1 MADVAKPAFPAH
13 LLFSFLRTIPV
24 GLRRSLFSILSL
36 AYYHIDPRRRLIT
49 LHNLSKA
56 FPDKNMDEIQRL
68 AKGAYRNVA
77 LVAAEF
83 ADLPFWT
90 KENIGNILSV
100 EGLEHCVGALRKKR
114 GLLILSAHFGNWEL
128 GLIVASLLLEPM
140 TFIYRP
146 LDNVVLEN
154 LVTWVRQSTGNR
166 SVAKKS
172 AMWPMVRVL
181 RQNGIIGLLIDQNV
195 SDYEGVFVDYF
206 GFSAC
211 TTNGLAHLALLT
223 SAPVVPAF
231 MVRQDDNRY
240 RFVFGPEVD
249 LIRTEDREK
258 DVVENTRIF
267 TAIIEDTV
275 RQYPDQWLWLHQRW
289 KGRNES
295 PGSHV
300 NF

>member
-1 MADVAKPAFPAH
+1 MADVVKLTFPAH
-13 LLFSFLRTIPV
+13 LLFSLLRAIPR
-24 GLRRSLFSILSL
+24 GLRRSLFCVLAL
-36 AYYHIDPRRRLIT
+36 AYYHIDSRRRLIT

-56 FPDKNMDEIQRL
+56 FPDKKMAEIRRL
-68 AKGAYRNVA
+68 AQGAYRNVA
-77 LVAAEF
+77 IVAAEF

-90 KENIGNILSV
+90 KENIGNILDV
-100 EGLEHCVGALRKKR
+100 EGLEHCVAALEKNQ
-114 GLLILSAHFGNWEL
+114 GLLMFGAHLGNWEL
-128 GLIVASLLLEPM
+128 GVIAASLLLKPLVL
-140 TFIYRP
+140 IYRP
-146 LDNVVLEN
+146 LDNAVLEN

-166 SVAKKS
+166 AVEKSS

-195 SDYEGVFVDYF
+195 ANYEGVFVDYF

-223 SAPVVPAF
+223 GAPVVPAF

-249 LIRTEDREK
+249 LTRTEDREK

-267 TAIIEDTV
+267 TAIIEAMV
-275 RQYPDQWLWLHQRW
+275 RQYPDQWLWLHERW
-289 KGRNES
+289 KEKTENTQ
-295 PGSHV
+295 
-300 NF
+300 